1 MERHIQKYFKKIVD
15 KVKSERKKQKLS
27 QKRLSAISGISTQTI
42 SRFEQAEE
50 DIQVSTVI
58 NLADILGLHLEVAYP
73 YSFKVLVYKL
83 LIDTLKTGDSKISKP
98 SQTENDDPVFF
109 FLTEVATE
117 MKARN
122 DLPYG
127 YPIIDNWEKYCDI
140 KSP

>member
-58 NLADILGLHLEVAYP
+58 NIADILGLHLEVAYP
-73 YSFKVLVYKL
+73 YSFKVLIYKL
-83 LIDTLKTGDSKISKP
+83 LIDALKENDSLKTN
-98 SQTENDDPVFF
+98 EFVFH
-109 FLTEVATE
+109 FLTEVSAE

-127 YPIIDNWEKYCDI
+127 YPIIDSWEKYCEI
-140 KSP
+140 NKLSAK